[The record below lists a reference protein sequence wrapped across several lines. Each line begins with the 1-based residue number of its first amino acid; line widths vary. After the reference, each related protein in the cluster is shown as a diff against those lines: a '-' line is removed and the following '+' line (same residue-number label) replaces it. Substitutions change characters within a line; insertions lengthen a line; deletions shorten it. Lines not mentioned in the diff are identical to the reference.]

1 MSEKSKS
8 RQATDPARS
17 ALRTQLLA
25 AREQI
30 DRRAERERALG
41 NRVARW
47 LKTVQLVRLA
57 FYWPIRGEPD
67 LAPIIADWLA
77 VTSLRAAGL
86 PVIVGDQLAFAPWTK
101 RSAMVPGAFE
111 IPVPSTSMRMV
122 PQLLL
127 IPCLGFDAQRY
138 RLGYGGGY
146 YDRTLATMQQ
156 APVKVGIAFDM
167 SQVDTIAPRQHD
179 VRLDLVITEGGVL

>member
-1 MSEKSKS
+1 MSEKGKS
-8 RQATDPARS
+8 GQAIDPARA

-30 DRRAERERALG
+30 DRRAERERALR

-47 LKTVQLVRLA
+47 LKTVRLVRLA

-77 VTSLRAAGL
+77 VSSLRAAGL
-86 PVIVGDQLAFAPWTK
+86 PVIVGDHLAFAPWTK
-101 RSAMVPGAFE
+101 HSAMVPGAFD
-111 IPVPSTSMRMV
+111 IPVPSTSLRMI

-127 IPCLGFDAQRY
+127 IPCLGFDAQRH

-146 YDRTLATMQQ
+146 YDRTLATIQP

-167 SQVDTIAPRQHD
+167 SQVDSIAPRKHD
-179 VRLDLVITEGGVL
+179 IRLDLVITEDGVL